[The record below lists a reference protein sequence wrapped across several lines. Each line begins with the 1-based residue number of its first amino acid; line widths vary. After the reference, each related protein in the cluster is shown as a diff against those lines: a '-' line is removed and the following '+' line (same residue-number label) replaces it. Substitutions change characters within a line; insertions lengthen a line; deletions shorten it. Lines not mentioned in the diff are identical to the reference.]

1 MHMVPLKQINSKLT
15 SIYPMVGFESKIYVA
30 VLLLIVA
37 GLSLSIS
44 LADWQYFE
52 RSGSLIIIVGILLAL
67 KDMTGKITIVEGS
80 LVGGMK
86 HNLRMA
92 EVKETKGLLS
102 YAANEKL
109 KNDISEQTKNTQEM
123 FKLFHHRLRRLEAAI
138 LIIGT
143 FIWGFGSLM
152 GNLIYSF
159 NA

>member
-1 MHMVPLKQINSKLT
+1 MVPLELINSKLK
-15 SIYPMVGFESKIYVA
+15 SVYPMVGFERKVYVA

-37 GLSLSIS
+37 GFSLSIS

-52 RSGSLIIIVGILLAL
+52 RSGSLVIIVGILLAL
-67 KDMTGKITIVEGS
+67 KDMTGKITLVEES
-80 LVGGMK
+80 VVGGMK

-102 YAANEKL
+102 YVANEKL
-109 KNDISEQTKNTQEM
+109 KEDITEQTKNTQEM

-143 FIWGFGSLM
+143 FIWGFGSLI
-152 GNLIYSF
+152 GKVIYNF